1 MRLMII
7 AAGAAVLGLA
17 ACNQEEEAP
26 AMDETVAAEDVAVD
40 TAGTESMAPEGAPAA
55 DSAMQDSAV
64 PPADMSAPGPG
75 PVTDETRANAQA
87 EAESTN
93 LHPRT
98 E

>member
-1 MRLMII
+1 MRMMIV
-7 AAGAAVLGLA
+7 AASAAALGLA

-40 TAGTESMAPEGAPAA
+40 TAATEPAPEGAPVV
-55 DSAMQDSAV
+55 DSAMQDSEV
-64 PPADMSAPGPG
+64 PATDMNDGPG
-75 PVTDETRANAQA
+75 PVTDDVRADAQA